1 LNFIT
6 RSTNSL
12 TNNVIGIFMSLV
24 KSIGNKKV
32 NFDFNKNFISIF
44 IDKIN
49 TSDLQFINQT
59 LKDLHPSDVAN
70 LIENL
75 PYENRVKLMEI
86 ESFNLAPEIFIE
98 LNESVQSEV
107 LQLLSI
113 DSISNIIKRLESD
126 NAVAILENLEL
137 SKKNLILDKLPPKDR
152 FLLEEGLSY
161 PEDSAARIMQREFT
175 AIPSDWTVG
184 QTIDYLRESKDLP
197 QEFLEIF
204 IVDNDFKPIGIVP
217 SSRVLRTSRDSK
229 MNSIMREMPVLI
241 SVNMDKE
248 EVGYTFENYNLL
260 SAGVVNKDNK
270 LVGMIT
276 ADDVVTVV
284 QEEAEEDVLRLAGVG
299 DEEIT
304 DSVFVKTK
312 RRFNW
317 LLVNLAT
324 ALLASWVISIF
335 GAEIEKVVALAFLM
349 PIVASMGGNAGMQTL
364 AVTIRA
370 IATKEL
376 SSSNINKIVGK
387 EFFIGVL
394 NGIIFAVITGV
405 VVLLWFKQIDLSIII
420 AASMVLNMI
429 VAGLFGILIPVTLK
443 KFKIDPALASSVFVT
458 TVTDVIGF
466 LSFLGIGS
474 LVFL

>member
-1 LNFIT
+1 MT
-6 RSTNSL
+6 
-12 TNNVIGIFMSLV
+12 LV
-24 KSIGNKKV
+24 KSTGNKKV
-32 NFDFNKNFISIF
+32 NLDFNKEF
-44 IDKIN
+44 IDTFSDKIQSN
-49 TSDLQFINQT
+49 DIQFVNQT
-59 LKDLHPSDVAN
+59 LKDLHESDVAN

-75 PYENRVKLMEI
+75 SNESRTKLIEI
-86 ESFNLAPEIFIE
+86 ETFNIDPDIFIE
-98 LNESVQSEV
+98 LNESIQSEV
-107 LQLLSI
+107 LQLLSV
-113 DSISNIIKRLESD
+113 DSIINIIKRLESD
-126 NAVAILENLEL
+126 DSIKILENLEKD
-137 SKKNLILDKLPPKDR
+137 KKKLVLEKLPPKDK

-175 AIPSDWTVG
+175 AVPSNWSVG
-184 QTIDYLRESKDLP
+184 QTIDYVRENKNLP
-197 QEFLEIF
+197 KEFLEIF
-204 IVDNDFKPIGIVP
+204 IVDSDFKPIGTVP
-217 SSRVLRTSRDSK
+217 SSRVLRTARESK
-229 MNSIMREMPVLI
+229 MNSIMRDMPVLI

-248 EVGYTFENYNLL
+248 EVGQAFENYNLV
-260 SAGVVNKDNK
+260 SAGVVNKNNK

-276 ADDVVTVV
+276 ADDIVTVV

-299 DEEIT
+299 NEEIT

-317 LLVNLAT
+317 LLINLGT

-376 SSSNINKIVGK
+376 SSSNINKIVVK

-405 VVLLWFKQIDLSIII
+405 VVQLWFKQFDLSIII

-443 KFKIDPALASSVFVT
+443 KMNIDPALASSVFVT

>member
-1 LNFIT
+1 
-6 RSTNSL
+6 
-12 TNNVIGIFMSLV
+12 MSLI

-32 NFDFNKNFISIF
+32 NFDFNKNFITIF
-44 IDKIN
+44 SDKIN
-49 TSDLQFINQT
+49 NSDLQFINQT

-75 PYENRVKLMEI
+75 SHETRVKLIEI
-86 ESFNLAPEIFIE
+86 ESFNIAPEIFIE
-98 LNESVQSEV
+98 FNESIQEEV

-126 NAVAILENLEL
+126 DAVAILENLDL
-137 SKKNLILDKLPPKDR
+137 DKKNSILEKLPPKDR

-204 IVDNDFKPIGIVP
+204 IVDNEFKPIGIVP

-248 EVGYTFENYNLL
+248 EVGHTFENYNLV
-260 SAGVVNKDNK
+260 SAGVVNKNNK

-304 DSVFVKTK
+304 DTVFVKTK

-317 LLVNLAT
+317 LLINLAT

-376 SSSNINKIVGK
+376 SSSNINKIISK

-394 NGIIFAVITGV
+394 NGIIFAIITAVIV
-405 VVLLWFKQIDLSIII
+405 QLWFKQIDLSLII

-443 KFKIDPALASSVFVT
+443 KMNIDPALASSVFVT

>member
-1 LNFIT
+1 
-6 RSTNSL
+6 
-12 TNNVIGIFMSLV
+12 MSLV

-32 NFDFNKNFISIF
+32 NFDFNKNFITIF
-44 IDKIN
+44 SDKIN
-49 TSDLQFINQT
+49 NSDIQFINQT

-75 PYENRVKLMEI
+75 SYDTRVKLIEI
-86 ESFNLAPEIFIE
+86 ESFNIAPEIFIE
-98 LNESVQSEV
+98 LNESIQGEV
-107 LQLLSI
+107 LKLLSI
-113 DSISNIIKRLESD
+113 NSIANIIKRLESD
-126 NAVAILENLEL
+126 DAVSILENVEID
-137 SKKNLILDKLPPKDR
+137 KKNLILDKLPPKDR

-184 QTIDYLRESKDLP
+184 QTIDYLRESNDLP

-217 SSRVLRTSRDSK
+217 SSRVLRTPREFK

-248 EVGYTFENYNLL
+248 EVGHTFENYNLV
-260 SAGVVNKDNK
+260 SAGVVNKNNK

-304 DSVFVKTK
+304 DTVFVKTK

-317 LLVNLAT
+317 LLINLAT

-376 SSSNINKIVGK
+376 SSSNINQIIGK

-394 NGIIFAVITGV
+394 NGIIFAVITAV
-405 VVLLWFKQIDLSIII
+405 VVHLWFKQIDLSIII

-443 KFKIDPALASSVFVT
+443 KMNIDPALASSVFVT

-474 LVFL
+474 LMFL

>member
-1 LNFIT
+1 
-6 RSTNSL
+6 
-12 TNNVIGIFMSLV
+12 MSLI

-32 NFDFNKNFISIF
+32 NLDFNKNFITTFSE
-44 IDKIN
+44 KIN
-49 TSDLQFINQT
+49 LGELQFINQT

-75 PYENRVKLMEI
+75 SEETRTKLIEI
-86 ESFNLAPEIFIE
+86 EAFNLDPEIFIE
-98 LNESVQSEV
+98 LNESIQSDV
-107 LQLLSI
+107 LKILSI
-113 DSISNIIKRLESD
+113 DSVANIIKRLESD
-126 NAVAILENLEL
+126 DAVSILENLDID
-137 SKKNLILDKLPPKDR
+137 KKNLILDRLPPKDR

-204 IVDNDFKPIGIVP
+204 IVDNEFKPVGIVP
-217 SSRVLRTSRDSK
+217 SSRVLRTSRHSK

-248 EVGYTFENYNLL
+248 EVGITFENYNLL
-260 SAGVVNKDNK
+260 SAGVVNKNNK

-284 QEEAEEDVLRLAGVG
+284 QEEAEEDALRLAGVG

-304 DSVFVKTK
+304 DTVFVKTK

-376 SSSNINKIVGK
+376 SSSNINKIIGK
-387 EFFIGVL
+387 EFLIGVL
-394 NGIIFAVITGV
+394 NGIIFAAITGIIIQ
-405 VVLLWFKQIDLSIII
+405 LWFKQTELSIII

-443 KFKIDPALASSVFVT
+443 KMNIDPALASSVFVT

>member
-1 LNFIT
+1 
-6 RSTNSL
+6 
-12 TNNVIGIFMSLV
+12 MSLI

-32 NFDFNKNFISIF
+32 NFDFNKNFITIF
-44 IDKIN
+44 SDKIN
-49 TSDLQFINQT
+49 NSDIQFINQT

-75 PYENRVKLMEI
+75 SYDTRVKLIEI
-86 ESFNLAPEIFIE
+86 ESFNIAPEIFIE
-98 LNESVQSEV
+98 LNESIQGEV
-107 LQLLSI
+107 LKLLSI
-113 DSISNIIKRLESD
+113 NSIANIIKRLESD
-126 NAVAILENLEL
+126 DAVSILENIEID
-137 SKKNLILDKLPPKDR
+137 KKNLILDKLPPKDR

-184 QTIDYLRESKDLP
+184 QTIDYLRESNDLP

-217 SSRVLRTSRDSK
+217 SSRVLRTPREFK

-248 EVGYTFENYNLL
+248 EVGHTFENYNLV
-260 SAGVVNKDNK
+260 SAGVVNKNNK

-284 QEEAEEDVLRLAGVG
+284 QEEAEEDILRLAGVG

-304 DSVFVKTK
+304 DTVFVKTK

-317 LLVNLAT
+317 LLINLAT

-376 SSSNINKIVGK
+376 SSSNINQIIGK

-394 NGIIFAVITGV
+394 NGIIFAVITAV
-405 VVLLWFKQIDLSIII
+405 VVHLWFKQIDLSIII

-443 KFKIDPALASSVFVT
+443 KMNIDPALASSVFVT

-474 LVFL
+474 LMFL

>member
-1 LNFIT
+1 
-6 RSTNSL
+6 
-12 TNNVIGIFMSLV
+12 MSLI

-32 NFDFNKNFISIF
+32 NLDFNKNFITVFS
-44 IDKIN
+44 DKIN
-49 TSDLQFINQT
+49 TGDLQFINQT

-75 PYENRVKLMEI
+75 SYETRINLIEI
-86 ESFNLAPEIFIE
+86 ESFSIPPEIFIE
-98 LNESVQSEV
+98 LNESIQSEV

-113 DSISNIIKRLESD
+113 DSIAKVIRRLESD
-126 NAVAILENLEL
+126 DAVSILENLEIG
-137 SKKNLILDKLPPKDR
+137 KKNLILDKLPPKDR

-175 AIPSDWTVG
+175 AIPSNWTVG

-204 IVDNDFKPIGIVP
+204 IVDNEFKPIGIVP
-217 SSRVLRTSRDSK
+217 SSRVLRTPRDSK
-229 MNSIMREMPVLI
+229 MSTIMREMPVLI

-248 EVGYTFENYNLL
+248 EVGHTFENYNLV
-260 SAGVVNKDNK
+260 SAGVVNKTNK

-299 DEEIT
+299 NEEIT

-335 GAEIEKVVALAFLM
+335 GAEIEKGVALAFLM

-376 SSSNINKIVGK
+376 SSSNINKIISK

-394 NGIIFAVITGV
+394 NGFIFAIITGGIV
-405 VVLLWFKQIDLSIII
+405 QLWFQQFELSIII

-443 KFKIDPALASSVFVT
+443 KFNIDPALASSVFVT

>member
-1 LNFIT
+1 
-6 RSTNSL
+6 
-12 TNNVIGIFMSLV
+12 MSLI
-24 KSIGNKKV
+24 KSIGSKKV
-32 NFDFNKNFISIF
+32 NFDFNKNFISTF
-44 IDKIN
+44 IEKIN
-49 TSDLQFINQT
+49 SSDLQFINQT

-75 PYENRVKLMEI
+75 PEETRIKLIEMEF
-86 ESFNLAPEIFIE
+86 FNVAPEIFIE
-98 LNESVQSEV
+98 LNESIQGEV

-113 DSISNIIKRLESD
+113 DSISNIVKRLESD

-137 SKKNLILDKLPPKDR
+137 EKKNLILNKLPPKDR

-204 IVDNDFKPIGIVP
+204 IVDNDFKPIGTVP
-217 SSRVLRTSRDSK
+217 SSRVLRTPRDSK
-229 MNSIMREMPVLI
+229 MNLIMREMPVLI

-248 EVGYTFENYNLL
+248 EVGHTFENYNLV
-260 SAGVVNKDNK
+260 SAGVVNKNNK

-276 ADDVVTVV
+276 VDDVVTVV

-304 DSVFVKTK
+304 DTVFVKTK

-317 LLVNLAT
+317 LLINLAT

-387 EFFIGVL
+387 EFLIGVL
-394 NGIIFAVITGV
+394 NGIIFAIITAIV
-405 VVLLWFKQIDLSIII
+405 VQLWFKQIDLSIII

-443 KFKIDPALASSVFVT
+443 KMKIDPALASSVFVT

>member
-1 LNFIT
+1 
-6 RSTNSL
+6 
-12 TNNVIGIFMSLV
+12 MSLV

-32 NFDFNKNFISIF
+32 NFDFNKNFITIF
-44 IDKIN
+44 SDKIN
-49 TSDLQFINQT
+49 NSDIQFINQT

-75 PYENRVKLMEI
+75 SYDTRVKLIEI
-86 ESFNLAPEIFIE
+86 ESFNIAPEIFIE
-98 LNESVQSEV
+98 LNESIQGEV
-107 LQLLSI
+107 LKLLSI
-113 DSISNIIKRLESD
+113 NSIANIIKRLESD
-126 NAVAILENLEL
+126 DAVSILENIEIE
-137 SKKNLILDKLPPKDR
+137 KKNLILDKLPPKDR

-184 QTIDYLRESKDLP
+184 QTIDYLRESNDLP

-217 SSRVLRTSRDSK
+217 SSRVLRTPREFK

-248 EVGYTFENYNLL
+248 EVGHTFENYNLV
-260 SAGVVNKDNK
+260 SAGVVNKNNK

-304 DSVFVKTK
+304 DTVFVKTK

-317 LLVNLAT
+317 LLINLAT

-376 SSSNINKIVGK
+376 SSININQIIGK
-387 EFFIGVL
+387 EFLLGVL
-394 NGIIFAVITGV
+394 Y
-405 VVLLWFKQIDLSIII
+405 
-420 AASMVLNMI
+420 
-429 VAGLFGILIPVTLK
+429 
-443 KFKIDPALASSVFVT
+443 
-458 TVTDVIGF
+458 
-466 LSFLGIGS
+466 
-474 LVFL
+474 

>member
-1 LNFIT
+1 
-6 RSTNSL
+6 
-12 TNNVIGIFMSLV
+12 MSLI

-32 NFDFNKNFISIF
+32 NVDFNKNFISIF
-44 IDKIN
+44 SEKIN
-49 TSDLQFINQT
+49 IGDLQFISQT

-75 PYENRVKLMEI
+75 SYETRLKLIQI
-86 ESFNLAPEIFIE
+86 ESINIAPEIFIE
-98 LNESVQSEV
+98 LNESIQSEV
-107 LQLLSI
+107 LQLLSL

-126 NAVAILENLEL
+126 DAVAILENLEL
-137 SKKNLILDKLPPKDR
+137 EKKNLILDKLPPKDR

-204 IVDNDFKPIGIVP
+204 IVDNEFKPIGIVP
-217 SSRVLRTSRDSK
+217 SSRVLRTARDSK
-229 MNSIMREMPVLI
+229 MSSIMREMPVLI

-248 EVGYTFENYNLL
+248 EVGQAFESYNLV
-260 SAGVVNKDNK
+260 SAGVVNKNNK

-276 ADDVVTVV
+276 ADDIVTVV

-299 DEEIT
+299 NEEIT
-304 DSVFVKTK
+304 DSVLVKTK

-317 LLVNLAT
+317 LLINLAT

-376 SSSNINKIVGK
+376 SSSNINKIVFK

-394 NGIIFAVITGV
+394 NGIIFAIITGV
-405 VVLLWFKQIDLSIII
+405 VVQLWFKQFDLSIII

-443 KFKIDPALASSVFVT
+443 KMNIDPALASSVFVT